1 MSFTAFGT
9 GEWTASTRRT
19 GRTRIPFVDGMYE
32 NCDGSESVTN
42 PDNGEEM
49 YILATAAYAKS
60 MFSHCETGGD
70 DTGGDDTGGDDGD
83 GGDHGGSCS
92 NPVQIPK
99 RLAREKGAKYCDM

>member
-1 MSFTAFGT
+1 MSFTAFGS
-9 GEWTASTRRT
+9 EENNCWEDPDCSTCL
-19 GRTRIPFVDGMYE
+19 PFVDGMYE